1 MGVHLSPL
9 DLARAAATAPFL
21 TSRFAAV
28 RIAGKLPVL
37 DGFADRYVTD
47 LVRRRLDDYGIP

>member
-1 MGVHLSPL
+1 M
-9 DLARAAATAPFL
+9 

-37 DGFADRYVTD
+37 QELADQYVTD
-47 LVRRRLDDYGIP
+47 LVKRRLDDYGIPAYTTDSREFAH